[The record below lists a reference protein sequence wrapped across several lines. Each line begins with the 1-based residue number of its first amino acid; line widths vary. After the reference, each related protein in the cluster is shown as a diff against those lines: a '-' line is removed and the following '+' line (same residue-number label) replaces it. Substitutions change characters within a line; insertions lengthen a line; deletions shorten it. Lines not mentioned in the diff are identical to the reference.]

1 MAPYLSD
8 KTAFTSRNTAS
19 SLLRSNTMGTMNQ
32 PHSRQPHQG
41 PNTLPPMTAEIRPLR
56 LHFSEMLEQDFG
68 RYHLHAMLLRMRW
81 ALGVAIG
88 LFLLFALLDAFSLPE
103 QVRNPV
109 LGLRLGLMLP
119 VLTLAW
125 LSTFPKRLQ
134 PYMQWIGGTAA
145 LICGLGVV
153 GIIWFARIHAYPLP
167 YEGILL
173 VTFYFYF
180 LTGLR
185 FVPAAVCGWV
195 TFLVY
200 LGMELQSG
208 LPAMALL
215 YNAFFLG
222 TANIIGSVG
231 CYFLEHAMRQNFLS
245 QMQLQDLAERDFLT
259 GLLNRRAFSARAGN
273 IWRQALRERHALG
286 VVMMDVDYFKRYN
299 DHYGHGAGDEALR
312 KVAHVIG
319 SHARRPLDITAR
331 YGGEEFVGLWYNL
344 SEEHLLTIMERI
356 RADIAAL
363 NLPHVTSEVGDRV
376 SISIGVAYLCPPQPH
391 QGLEDALR
399 VADVALYLAKEQGRN
414 RVVCKRPGDD
424 LPSTR

>member
-1 MAPYLSD
+1 
-8 KTAFTSRNTAS
+8 
-19 SLLRSNTMGTMNQ
+19 MNQ
-32 PHSRQPHQG
+32 PTTDPLSSQLPDQG
-41 PNTLPPMTAEIRPLR
+41 RSPFSPLR
-56 LHFSEMLEQDFG
+56 LEPRLLRLQLTESQEQDFG

-81 ALGVAIG
+81 ALGVAMA
-88 LFLLFALLDAFSLPE
+88 LFLLFALLDAISLPE
-103 QVRNPV
+103 LVRNPV

-125 LSTFPKRLQ
+125 LSTFPVRLQ
-134 PYMQWIGGTAA
+134 PCMQWIGGAAA

-153 GIIWFARIHAYPLP
+153 GIIWIARIHAFPLP

-195 TFLVY
+195 TFAVY
-200 LGMELQSG
+200 LGMEVQTG
-208 LPAMALL
+208 LPTITLL

-245 QMQLQDLAERDFLT
+245 QLQLQELAERDFLT
-259 GLLNRRAFSARAGN
+259 GLLNRRAFSARADS

-299 DHYGHGAGDEALR
+299 DHYGHAAGDETLR

-331 YGGEEFVGLWYNL
+331 YGGEEFVGLWYHL
-344 SEEHLLTIMERI
+344 SEEHLLAIMERI

-363 NLPHVTSEVGDRV
+363 NLPHVGSDASDRV
-376 SISIGVAYLCPPQPH
+376 SISIGVAYLCPQPH

-399 VADVALYLAKEQGRN
+399 LADVALYLAKEQGRN
-414 RVVCKRPGDD
+414 RVVCKRPGDEAIV
-424 LPSTR
+424 TR

>member
-1 MAPYLSD
+1 MGDA
-8 KTAFTSRNTAS
+8 KNHTAHPPPSA
-19 SLLRSNTMGTMNQ
+19 LPAEPLGL
-32 PHSRQPHQG
+32 
-41 PNTLPPMTAEIRPLR
+41 LPPMSPELR
-56 LHFSEMLEQDFG
+56 LQFSEALEDDFG
-68 RYHLHAMLLRMRW
+68 RYYHHAMLLRMRW
-81 ALGVAIG
+81 ALGVAMG
-88 LFLLFALLDAFSLPE
+88 LFLLFALLDAISLPE

-119 VLTLAW
+119 VLTVAW
-125 LSTFPKRLQ
+125 LSTYPARLH
-134 PYMQWIGGTAA
+134 PYMQWIGGAAA

-153 GIIWFARIHAYPLP
+153 GIIWVARIHAYPLP

-173 VTFYFYF
+173 VMFYFYF

-200 LGMELQSG
+200 LGMELQTG
-208 LPAMALL
+208 LPAIALL

-231 CYFLEHAMRQNFLS
+231 GFVLEHAMRQNFLS
-245 QMQLQDLAERDFLT
+245 RIQLQELAERDFLT
-259 GLLNRRAFSARAGN
+259 GLLNRRAFSARAGH
-273 IWRQALRERHALG
+273 IWRQALREHHALG
-286 VVMMDVDYFKRYN
+286 VAMMDVDYFKRYN
-299 DHYGHGAGDEALR
+299 DHYGHAAGDETLR

-331 YGGEEFVGLWYNL
+331 YGGEEFVGLWYHL
-344 SEEHLLTIMERI
+344 SEEHLRAIMERI

-363 NLPHVTSEVGDRV
+363 NLPHVTSEAGDRV
-376 SISIGVAYLCPPQPH
+376 SISIGVAYLSPQPH

-399 VADVALYLAKEQGRN
+399 LADVALYLAKEQGRN
-414 RVVCKRPGDD
+414 CVVCKRPGDE
-424 LPSTR
+424 LPSTH

>member
-1 MAPYLSD
+1 
-8 KTAFTSRNTAS
+8 
-19 SLLRSNTMGTMNQ
+19 MNQ
-32 PHSRQPHQG
+32 PTTDPLSSPLPDQG
-41 PNTLPPMTAEIRPLR
+41 RSPFSPLR
-56 LHFSEMLEQDFG
+56 LEPRLLRLQLTESQEQDFG

-81 ALGVAIG
+81 ALGVAMA
-88 LFLLFALLDAFSLPE
+88 LFLLFALLDAISLPE
-103 QVRNPV
+103 LVRNPV

-125 LSTFPKRLQ
+125 LSTFPVRLQ
-134 PYMQWIGGTAA
+134 PCMQWIGGAAA

-153 GIIWFARIHAYPLP
+153 GIIWITRIHAFPLP

-195 TFLVY
+195 TFVVY
-200 LGMELQSG
+200 LGMEVQTG
-208 LPAMALL
+208 LPTITLL

-245 QMQLQDLAERDFLT
+245 QLQLQELAERDFLT
-259 GLLNRRAFSARAGN
+259 GLLNRRAFSARADS

-299 DHYGHGAGDEALR
+299 DHYGHAAGDETLR

-331 YGGEEFVGLWYNL
+331 YGGEEFVGLWYHL
-344 SEEHLLTIMERI
+344 SEEHLLAIMERI

-363 NLPHVTSEVGDRV
+363 NLPHVGSDASDRV
-376 SISIGVAYLCPPQPH
+376 SISIGVAYLCPQPH

-399 VADVALYLAKEQGRN
+399 LADVALYLAKEQGRN
-414 RVVCKRPGDD
+414 RVVCKRPGDEAIV
-424 LPSTR
+424 TR